1 MAKID
6 IQNGDAGVSMPA
18 LPPVRKP
25 KGDALVSIAGLPP
38 VRGAVNCTE
47 DRALGVAYGEFAIE
61 PAMNV

>member
-1 MAKID
+1 
-6 IQNGDAGVSMPA
+6 MPA